1 MKISELVDLIKLRDY
16 LNQNAYN
23 QLNFPKDKIRAAQ
36 AMIKKLDGVIL
47 QQTFNLNV
55 DTLLESM
62 PEAKQE
68 LEKESKKQKEALEA
82 AQKKQEETKKTMPK
96 AKLEGGA
103 VVVDGS
109 EVQMADAKITSNK
122 KGMFERIQ

>member
-55 DTLLESM
+55 DALLDTM

-68 LEKESKKQKEALEA
+68 LEKETKKQKEALEV

-109 EVQMADAKITSNK
+109 EVQMADTKITSNK

>member
-55 DTLLESM
+55 DALLDAM

-68 LEKESKKQKEALEA
+68 LEKETKKQKEALEA

-109 EVQMADAKITSNK
+109 EVQMADTKITSNK